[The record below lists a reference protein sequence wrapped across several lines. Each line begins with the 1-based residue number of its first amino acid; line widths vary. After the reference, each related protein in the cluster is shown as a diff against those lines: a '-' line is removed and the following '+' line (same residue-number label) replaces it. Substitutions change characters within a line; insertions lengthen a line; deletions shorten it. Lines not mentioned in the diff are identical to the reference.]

1 MIGVT
6 MHLAPPLLG
15 RADELEILRRL
26 IADVRN
32 GRSGVVVVRG
42 EPGIGKTELL
52 RALVAGAAGF
62 RVCRATGVESEME
75 LAYAGLHQ
83 LCAPLLGWLGSLAE
97 PQRRGLSVA
106 FGLESHDG
114 DAPDQFLVALAALG
128 LMAEASEEQPLLCV
142 VDDAQWLDQAS
153 AQVLGFVGRRLL
165 AESIAL
171 VFADRTPEALPDPPK
186 TLPDPLKALPDP
198 LKALPD
204 PPEAPPDPLKAPPDT
219 PKARPDPLAGLP
231 ELRLGGLGAAAA
243 RTLLATA
250 GAGPLDERVRA
261 RIIEET
267 GGNPLALL
275 ELGRGLGVGELA
287 GGFALPD
294 VGDLPRRIED
304 QYLERLGALPAE
316 ARQMVLLVAAD
327 PVGDLALILRAAE
340 GLGLNIGVLEVA
352 AETGLLDVG
361 PNVRFRHPLVRSAV
375 YRAAAA
381 ADRRA
386 VHDALAAATDPLSDP
401 DRRAWHRAHAAAGPD
416 EAVAGE
422 LISSAG
428 RALRRGGIA
437 ASAAFWERAVALT
450 PDAAERAARA
460 LTAAEAKYA
469 AGDFLAA
476 QALLV
481 TAEVGPLPELGQARI
496 QRMRAQIA
504 FALRRG
510 ADAPPLLLRAA
521 QRLQDLDHEL
531 ARRTYIEAMVAAI
544 YAGRL
549 VRGADPAE
557 VPRAAR
563 LAAYGPEE
571 AHPLPH
577 AQLLLRGLAVRL
589 TDGYRAAAPLLKEA
603 LARYR
608 AQPLELDW
616 LSASYNIVAMDL
628 WDDEAWFELA
638 DGQVRL
644 ARTSGTLSWLPF
656 GLDYLAE
663 LYIQAGE
670 LSQAAALLAE
680 GERIDPGIRAATLPY
695 VSLLLAAWRGD
706 APAADELAR
715 ALARGAVDRGEGAAL
730 TYADYATAIL
740 GNGLGHYELAA
751 DAAQRASA
759 AEEIVISPWALYEL
773 TEAAARSNQ
782 HERAA
787 EAADRLA
794 EIAEAS
800 GTRWARGAAARSRA
814 LVASG
819 PAAEEAYREAIELLE
834 QTRMATHA
842 ARARL
847 SYGEWLRRQNRR
859 VDARSQLRLAF
870 DALGALDVQAF
881 AERARRELL
890 ATGEKV
896 RTRHQD
902 PGAEL
907 TPQEREIARLARDG
921 QTNAEIGTQLF
932 IGARTVEWH
941 LRKVFTK
948 LDIGSRRELDDALR
962 RHEVSR

>member
-1 MIGVT
+1 
-6 MHLAPPLLG
+6 
-15 RADELEILRRL
+15 
-26 IADVRN
+26 
-32 GRSGVVVVRG
+32 
-42 EPGIGKTELL
+42 
-52 RALVAGAAGF
+52 
-62 RVCRATGVESEME
+62 
-75 LAYAGLHQ
+75 
-83 LCAPLLGWLGSLAE
+83 
-97 PQRRGLSVA
+97 
-106 FGLESHDG
+106 
-114 DAPDQFLVALAALG
+114 
-128 LMAEASEEQPLLCV
+128 
-142 VDDAQWLDQAS
+142 
-153 AQVLGFVGRRLL
+153 
-165 AESIAL
+165 
-171 VFADRTPEALPDPPK
+171 
-186 TLPDPLKALPDP
+186 
-198 LKALPD
+198 
-204 PPEAPPDPLKAPPDT
+204 
-219 PKARPDPLAGLP
+219 
-231 ELRLGGLGAAAA
+231 
-243 RTLLATA
+243 
-250 GAGPLDERVRA
+250 
-261 RIIEET
+261 
-267 GGNPLALL
+267 
-275 ELGRGLGVGELA
+275 
-287 GGFALPD
+287 
-294 VGDLPRRIED
+294 
-304 QYLERLGALPAE
+304 
-316 ARQMVLLVAAD
+316 
-327 PVGDLALILRAAE
+327 
-340 GLGLNIGVLEVA
+340 
-352 AETGLLDVG
+352 
-361 PNVRFRHPLVRSAV
+361 
-375 YRAAAA
+375 
-381 ADRRA
+381 
-386 VHDALAAATDPLSDP
+386 
-401 DRRAWHRAHAAAGPD
+401 
-416 EAVAGE
+416 
-422 LISSAG
+422 
-428 RALRRGGIA
+428 
-437 ASAAFWERAVALT
+437 
-450 PDAAERAARA
+450 
-460 LTAAEAKYA
+460 
-469 AGDFLAA
+469 
-476 QALLV
+476 
-481 TAEVGPLPELGQARI
+481 
-496 QRMRAQIA
+496 
-504 FALRRG
+504 
-510 ADAPPLLLRAA
+510 
-521 QRLQDLDHEL
+521 QRLQDLDPEL
-531 ARRTYIEAMVAAI
+531 ARRTYIETMVAAI

-557 VPRAAR
+557 VARAAR
-563 LAAYGPEE
+563 LAPYGPEE

-608 AQPLELDW
+608 AQPQELDW
-616 LSASYNIVAMDL
+616 LCASYNIVAMDL

-706 APAADELAR
+706 EPAADELAR
-715 ALARGAVDRGEGAAL
+715 TLARGAVDRGEGAAL

-794 EIAEAS
+794 EIADAS

-819 PAAEEAYREAIELLE
+819 PAAEEAYREAIELLD

-847 SYGEWLRRQNRR
+847 SYGEWLRRENRR
-859 VDARSQLRLAF
+859 VDARGQLRLAF

-896 RTRHQD
+896 RKRHED

-907 TPQEREIARLARDG
+907 TPQEGEIARLARDG
-921 QTNAEIGTQLF
+921 RTNAEIGAQLF